1 MMQKAGYIQRTGC
14 RANDRDGRTHEVVE
28 LHVMGARYAIRLADL
43 AKGMSGRQVVVQVE
57 ALVHEWNY
65 YLGTTCGLAQVSASG
80 KALNIELFEA
90 GTSRYRF
97 LPSDRLSTGGNAVP
111 AHRTDPGT
119 AGHSVLERPQGS
131 RPAADQRTC
140 LICAPFCILS
150 FFIPPS
156 EF

>member
-14 RANDRDGRTHEVVE
+14 RAIDRDGRTHEVVE

-90 GTSRYRF
+90 GNFTVSLLALRSVVYGRERRATIVRI
-97 LPSDRLSTGGNAVP
+97 PEQPATPVWKDR
-111 AHRTDPGT
+111 RTKGQQQIS
-119 AGHSVLERPQGS
+119 ALV
-131 RPAADQRTC
+131 
-140 LICAPFCILS
+140 
-150 FFIPPS
+150 
-156 EF
+156 

>member
-90 GTSRYRF
+90 GNFTVSLLALRSVVYGRERRATIVRI
-97 LPSDRLSTGGNAVP
+97 PEQPATPVWKDR
-111 AHRTDPGT
+111 RIPGQQQIS
-119 AGHSVLERPQGS
+119 ALV
-131 RPAADQRTC
+131 
-140 LICAPFCILS
+140 
-150 FFIPPS
+150 
-156 EF
+156 